1 MDESTDL
8 LIRRLASD
16 LQPTAPL
23 RLVRGRALVAAAL
36 AGTIMLAFILVG
48 HGASPA
54 TDLSSPM
61 FVLTNGLLL
70 VLGLASSLTVV
81 SMAQPRVG
89 STQDTPKW
97 ALATV
102 LLLPLAA
109 VEAALANRTG
119 SDFILV
125 QPHDF
130 ACFAV
135 GSLFA
140 LITASVLLYWL
151 RKGAPVLPDKAGL
164 FLGLGAGA
172 IGSFANGLFCPIHS
186 IWHLGIWH
194 VLPIALWGLIGR
206 TAVPPLIRW

>member
-1 MDESTDL
+1 MDDSTDL
-8 LIRRLASD
+8 LIDRLAGD
-16 LQPTAPL
+16 LQPTVPL
-23 RLVRGRALVAAAL
+23 RRVRGRALVVAAL
-36 AGTIMLAFILVG
+36 AGTIMLAFILLA

-102 LLLPLAA
+102 ALLPLAA
-109 VEAALANRTG
+109 IGASITDHAGA
-119 SDFILV
+119 DFILV

-130 ACFAV
+130 VCFAV
-135 GSLFA
+135 ASLFA
-140 LITASVLLYWL
+140 AITAGVLLYWL
-151 RKGAPVLPDKAGL
+151 RKGAPVLPEKAGL

-172 IGSFANGLFCPIHS
+172 MGSFANGLFCPIHS

-206 TAVPPLIRW
+206 IAVPPLIRW